1 MSATT
6 RGYDPRRLQ
15 RAFGLAC
22 RKLGEHQYAVA
33 GNEEPFYYVN
43 LDLDVPCTCAD
54 AQYRGHT
61 MCKHELSARLHDGD
75 HKLILALGELLV
87 VKQTHREQAGLE

>member
-1 MSATT
+1 VT

-15 RAFGLAC
+15 RAFSLAC
-22 RKLGEHQYAVA
+22 KKLGERHYAVA
-33 GNEEPFYYVN
+33 GNDEPFYYVN

-54 AQYRGHT
+54 SQYRGST

-75 HKLILALGELLV
+75 PQLILALGQMLV
-87 VKQTHREQAGLE
+87 VKENNRKEAGLE